1 MSRKAFLI
9 AFGIIMAALIALAVW
24 AFSSAEEK
32 TWDTCHPMA
41 NVNVSWQQTF
51 HGGAWTAD

>member
-1 MSRKAFLI
+1 MSRKSFMI
-9 AFGIIMAALIALAVW
+9 ACGIIIAVIIAIAVLAI
-24 AFSSAEEK
+24 SDAEEK

-51 HGGAWTAD
+51 YGGPWSE

>member
-9 AFGIIMAALIALAVW
+9 ACGIIIAALIAMAVLAI
-24 AFSSAEEK
+24 SDAEEK
-32 TWDTCHPMA
+32 TWDTCYPMT

-51 HGGAWTAD
+51 HSGAWN